1 MKKSDKKNIFG
12 NVLSTILQIAKTA
25 VSGLNPLIGMA
36 VGAVE
41 GTVKAI
47 KTEKDK
53 NIVSPGGGEGKPNY
67 QMLMGQLL
75 SALIIIGGGIAVA
88 MGWLTFEDVKSFIK
102 LWNSTQ

>member
-1 MKKSDKKNIFG
+1 MKNSEKKNIFG
-12 NVLSTILQIAKTA
+12 NVLNTILPIAKTA

-41 GTVKAI
+41 GTVKAV
-47 KTEKDK
+47 KTEKEK
-53 NIVSPGGGEGKPNY
+53 NIVSTGGGEGKPNY

-88 MGWLTFEDVKSFIK
+88 MRWLTFDDIKSFVK

>member
-1 MKKSDKKNIFG
+1 MKNSEKKNIFG
-12 NVLSTILQIAKTA
+12 NILNTILPIAKTA

-41 GTVKAI
+41 GTVKAV
-47 KTEKDK
+47 KTEKEK
-53 NIVSPGGGEGKPNY
+53 NIVSVGGGEGKPNY

-75 SALIIIGGGIAVA
+75 SALIIIGGGVAVA